1 MKATW
6 RYSRLMRSHPHMRGR
21 AGEAYRMR
29 VLWRALNE
37 RLANAEPTP
46 LWQWIDEMPA
56 ISTGQ
61 SEGPQRGGYAA
72 AQAHADTRR

>member
-29 VLWRALNE
+29 VLWKALGE
-37 RLANAEPTP
+37 RLLRAGPTP
-46 LWQWIDEMPA
+46 LWQGIDEMPTIYTSQA
-56 ISTGQ
+56 D
-61 SEGPQRGGYAA
+61 GPQRGGYAA
-72 AQAHADTRR
+72 AQAHEDACR